1 MCMWK
6 HGGKIEKQDSVKRK
20 KKKAKEKVKL
30 KAKCLTLKGT
40 CRH

>member
-1 MCMWK
+1 MWK
-6 HGGKIEKQDSVKRK
+6 HGGKIEKQDSVK

-40 CRH
+40 CRHYSN